1 LGAAMHGFV
10 EAPITFA
17 PTFKFQDEG
26 DTVFTET
33 GKPVASAETGKATE
47 SKRTSGSIPD
57 GNDTYPYTKYSKKRI
72 PSWCDR
78 VLCRSLGN
86 DGNGAVRWVAYKSC
100 PAVASSDHTPVY
112 AVCEVDVYGRSQP
125 EKLPVTPNKKEEGLP
140 IETETEVLPSQTENN
155 APGEGDGELTTRDQT
170 IPIGTAIGASSVSPK
185 TPPRKL
191 FLKFSVASFRVTLEA
206 FADPADTKPD
216 CDVHDEHDEHDA
228 PTYDVPGT
236 PMYRAG
242 SVSKKESMMEKL
254 MASTHVSSGDSVAG
268 RETVTPRNTTKSF
281 VAKPSGTKPSSAE
294 ASASAL
300 PAMDRLNKG
309 AVAVARFNLTN
320 EEYLFHEL
328 APKKT
333 FANRDL
339 AKCAGVTF
347 RPSQPVQCEKQSDKK
362 ENENDDER
370 DDALGSD
377 AQPVFVTSTEMH
389 WTRSTLPC
397 LELELTQQ
405 LTAGDGWVTEIGKLA
420 RALRRAAVV
429 AAVSVANESA
439 GCAAVSLFSLVE
451 KFLETLPT
459 DSLESNKSNPPGG
472 TVTHHTTSVPFSV
485 PFDRFAR
492 RRGCADGA
500 LALEV
505 VEGGVSE
512 EREKGG
518 E

>member
-1 LGAAMHGFV
+1 MHGFV

-78 VLCRSLGN
+78 VLCRSLGD

-206 FADPADTKPD
+206 FTDPADTKPD
-216 CDVHDEHDEHDA
+216 CDAHDAHDA

-309 AVAVARFNLTN
+309 AVAVAR
-320 EEYLFHEL
+320 
-328 APKKT
+328 
-333 FANRDL
+333 RDL
-339 AKCAGVTF
+339 LLLLGGAAAEHVLD
-347 RPSQPVQCEKQSDKK
+347 RAAPLRLDRAAAALVL
-362 ENENDDER
+362 
-370 DDALGSD
+370 ALGLPGRRELRGGRHLGEVL
-377 AQPVFVTSTEMH
+377 AQPGRLGLGAHRV
-389 WTRSTLPC
+389 
-397 LELELTQQ
+397 
-405 LTAGDGWVTEIGKLA
+405 A
-420 RALRRAAVV
+420 AAVV
-429 AAVSVANESA
+429 DALL
-439 GCAAVSLFSLVE
+439 GRRLQHRDHL
-451 KFLETLPT
+451 LELG
-459 DSLESNKSNPPGG
+459 DHLGG
-472 TVTHHTTSVPFSV
+472 KDLRPY
-485 PFDRFAR
+485 
-492 RRGCADGA
+492 
-500 LALEV
+500 
-505 VEGGVSE
+505 
-512 EREKGG
+512 
-518 E
+518 